1 MGKAASSSEK
11 VSAFPYAQKYLKDYK
26 RPPVLPI
33 TRVSEGNEPLR
44 FTSLWSGPE
53 KSCWGKEVGDVRFKS
68 VGFGGGVGFAAGTR
82 F

>member
-1 MGKAASSSEK
+1 M
-11 VSAFPYAQKYLKDYK
+11 SAFPFAQKYLKDYH

-68 VGFGGGVGFAAGTR
+68 AWASAAAPASPPGRGSEGV
-82 F
+82 